1 MNFTGKIASWKS
13 GRE

>member
-1 MNFTGKIASWKS
+1 MNFMGKIASWKS